1 MKLQYKLVLASL
13 WMLLSTDLLQAQQYA
28 DSLATYYAELAE
40 LRAREQ
46 AVEARI
52 EFLRRHVDFSKIGA
66 YTLADSDAASAL
78 VEHSAMVLNYDEASE
93 GPEWVAHI
101 IYPMTSDYDTKRKN
115 NFKEDEQVTTQSA
128 TAADYRKLNQ
138 LEEGITYDRGHMAP
152 SADFDWWQKAMDE
165 SFYYSNMSPQL
176 SGLNRNKWRIMEEL
190 LRDYANKTG
199 NLLYVATGPVFTSI
213 KENPLADSGID
224 IPGAYYK
231 VVVDP
236 ILKRGIGFVLPNETV
251 STSEKLIDYYY
262 SIDDIEDLT
271 GIDFFVGLEDRLES
285 FVEGAAYPMEWLP
298 AAEIGVIPVNQLP
311 AGIRNTADLNLLA
324 DSEKIYS
331 ICGGVEQVVENSKTY
346 TLYLTTEYK
355 EQPLV
360 VSISKAYAG
369 QFSSNF
375 TEIFK
380 DNFLFVRGVVKPY
393 RGKYRV
399 VVEQASD
406 FGLIRL

>member
-1 MKLQYKLVLASL
+1 M
-13 WMLLSTDLLQAQQYA
+13 
-28 DSLATYYAELAE
+28 
-40 LRAREQ
+40 
-46 AVEARI
+46 
-52 EFLRRHVDFSKIGA
+52 
-66 YTLADSDAASAL
+66 
-78 VEHSAMVLNYDEASE
+78 
-93 GPEWVAHI
+93 
-101 IYPMTSDYDTKRKN
+101 
-115 NFKEDEQVTTQSA
+115 
-128 TAADYRKLNQ
+128 
-138 LEEGITYDRGHMAP
+138 
-152 SADFDWWQKAMDE
+152 
-165 SFYYSNMSPQL
+165 
-176 SGLNRNKWRIMEEL
+176 
-190 LRDYANKTG
+190 
-199 NLLYVATGPVFTSI
+199 ATGPVFTSI

-285 FVEGAAYPMEWLP
+285 FVEGAAHPMEWLP
-298 AAEIGVIPVNQLP
+298 AAEIGVIPVDQLP
-311 AGIRNTADLNLLA
+311 AGFRNTADLNLLV
-324 DSEKIYS
+324 DSEKVYT

-360 VSISKAYAG
+360 LSISKAIAE
-369 QFSSNF
+369 QISSNF
-375 TEIFK
+375 TESFK
-380 DNFLFVRGVVKPY
+380 DNLVFVRGQVKPY

>member
-1 MKLQYKLVLASL
+1 MKLQYKLVIASL
-13 WMLLSTDLLQAQQYA
+13 WMLLATDLVQAQQYA
-28 DSLATYYAELAE
+28 DSLAVYYAELAE
-40 LRAREQ
+40 LRAREK
-46 AVEARI
+46 ALEARI
-52 EFLRRHVDFSKIGA
+52 EFLRRNVDFSKIGA
-66 YTLADSDAASAL
+66 YALADSDAAPAL

-101 IYPMTSDYDTKRKN
+101 IYPRTSDYGTKRKN
-115 NFKEDEQVTTQSA
+115 NFKEDEKVATQSA
-128 TAADYRKLNQ
+128 TAADYKKLNQ

-176 SGLNRNKWRIMEEL
+176 AGLNRNKWRIMEEV
-190 LRDYANKTG
+190 LRDYANETG

-213 KENPLADSGID
+213 KENPLMDSGID

-285 FVEGAAYPMEWLP
+285 FVEAAAHPMEWLP
-298 AAEIGVIPVNQLP
+298 AAEIGVIPVDLLP

-324 DSEKIYS
+324 DSETVYT
-331 ICGGVEQVVENSKTY
+331 ICGGVEQLIENSKTY

-360 VSISKAYAG
+360 VSISKSFAD
-369 QFSSNF
+369 QISSNF
-375 TEIFK
+375 AESFK
-380 DNFLFVRGVVKPY
+380 DNLVFVRGMVKPY
-393 RGKYRV
+393 RDKFRV
-399 VVEQASD
+399 VVEQAGD